1 MSNLLGNVMV
11 FIPRKMSDELIARF
25 RVGCPILLKY
35 TQFDGPS
42 YTIIELST
50 KHEPFPCE
58 GLNFVYDENIK
69 VSTPGNSLLGETI
82 YNIQDSEGLHSRIS
96 WKISL
101 ETFEKV
107 CQCLKKN

>member
-1 MSNLLGNVMV
+1 
-11 FIPRKMSDELIARF
+11 MSDELIARF

-35 TQFDGPS
+35 TSFDSS

-50 KHEPFPCE
+50 KNEPFPCE
-58 GLNFVYDENIK
+58 GINFVYNENIK
-69 VSTPGNSLLGETI
+69 VSESGADFLGDPI
-82 YNIQDSEGLHSRIS
+82 YQIQDSEGVHARIS

-107 CQCLKKN
+107 CQCLKKNC